1 MEEKLCVICGSKAKY
16 DLCYDCFLEKNRI
29 KLELE
34 GSTNTLEDTKDY
46 YNNLKYNIFKL
57 KKMDYAKTAC
67 LKLLAIGEVLE
78 CQYNQKGY
86 IEKSKKDAEDL
97 LDKKKAYLEMLK
109 NKQQN
114 EGDEKFL
121 EKVDDR
127 SVLIKEEQIG
137 TDEILDYRRVYP
149 MTYRCKDG
157 HYVRSKAERIIDDSL
172 FDAQILHVYEKR
184 VVNEDNDEE
193 YYPDFY
199 LPFEGKT
206 YGKEKGIYI
215 EFFGL
220 EDNEKYMK
228 TELKKLAYYKSK
240 QFEVIE
246 IRDRNLSCIDEYLE
260 DQIRKINKKY
270 NKI

>member
-1 MEEKLCVICGSKAKY
+1 MDEKLCMICGSKAKF
-16 DLCYDCFLEKNRI
+16 DLCYNCYTEKNKI
-29 KLELE
+29 KTELE

-78 CQYNQKGY
+78 QQYNQKGY
-86 IEKSKKDAEDL
+86 IQKSKNDAEDL
-97 LDKKKAYLEMLK
+97 LNKKKAYLDSISK
-109 NKQQN
+109 KSN
-114 EGDEKFL
+114 EPL
-121 EKVDDR
+121 EKESQELDNR
-127 SVLIKEEQIG
+127 SVLIKEEQQG
-137 TDEILDYRRVYP
+137 SDEILDYRRVYP

-172 FDAQILHVYEKR
+172 FEAQILHVYEKR
-184 VVNEDNDEE
+184 VVNEDNEEE

-206 YGKEKGIYI
+206 FGKEKGIYI

-220 EDNEKYMK
+220 EENDKYMK

-240 QFEVIE
+240 NFDVIE
-246 IRDRNLSCIDEYLE
+246 VRDKNISCIDEYLE

-270 NKI
+270 IK

>member
-1 MEEKLCVICGSKAKY
+1 MEEKLCIICGSKAKY
-16 DLCYDCFLEKNRI
+16 DLCYSCFTDKNKI
-29 KLELE
+29 KTELE
-34 GSTNTLEDTKDY
+34 GSTYTLEDTKDY

-57 KKMDYAKTAC
+57 RRMDYAKTAC

-78 CQYNQKGY
+78 QQYRQKGY

-97 LDKKKAYLEMLK
+97 LLKKKAYLESLK
-109 NKQQN
+109 NKKEGEVEEQAPQQT
-114 EGDEKFL
+114 
-121 EKVDDR
+121 DDR
-127 SVLIKEEQIG
+127 SILVQEEQLG
-137 TDEILDYRRVYP
+137 TDEIIDYRRVYP

-172 FDAQILHVYEKR
+172 FEAQILHVYEKR
-184 VVNEDNDEE
+184 VVNEDNEEE

-206 YGKEKGIYI
+206 FGKEKGIYI

-220 EDNEKYMK
+220 EDNDKYMK

-240 QFEVIE
+240 GFDVIE
-246 IRDRNLSCIDEYLE
+246 VRDKNISCIDEYLE
-260 DQIRKINKKY
+260 DEIRKINKKN
-270 NKI
+270 NK

>member
-1 MEEKLCVICGSKAKY
+1 MEEKLCLICGSKAKY
-16 DLCYDCFLEKNRI
+16 DLCYNCFTEKNSI

-34 GSTNTLEDTKDY
+34 GSTNTLDDTKDY

-67 LKLLAIGEVLE
+67 LKLLALGEVLE
-78 CQYNQKGY
+78 QQYNQKGY

-97 LDKKKAYLEMLK
+97 LIKKKAYLQSLK
-109 NKQQN
+109 DKKKA
-114 EGDEKFL
+114 ETTDEAT
-121 EKVDDR
+121 EDVDNR
-127 SVLIKEEQIG
+127 SVLIQEEQLG
-137 TDEILDYRRVYP
+137 SDEIIDYRRVYP

-172 FDAQILHVYEKR
+172 FEAQILHVYEKR
-184 VVNEDNDEE
+184 VVNEDNEEE

-199 LPFEGKT
+199 LPFEGKSF
-206 YGKEKGIYI
+206 GKEKGIYI

-220 EDNEKYMK
+220 EDNDKYMK
-228 TELKKLAYYKSK
+228 TELKKLAYYKAK
-240 QFEVIE
+240 GFDVIE
-246 IRDRNLSCIDEYLE
+246 VRDKNISCIDEYLE

-270 NKI
+270 IK